1 VAGRPSVKP
10 ARTPPLIRELTLR
23 GSPRLSASQ
32 PVGHNCAKVEERRRR
47 STSQPGVASL
57 ERTPGKRQLFM
68 NTPKGGVTRRPDDVA
83 IVDTDLSPIL
93 LLFGNETGDRPRI
106 VKPLRG
112 MVTSWIL
119 TQGALE
125 DSRPWAE
132 LFNAFGVVRT
142 LLPGSVATITC
153 VERAHQRP

>member
-68 NTPKGGVTRRPDDVA
+68 NTPKGVLQEGLTM
-83 IVDTDLSPIL
+83 SQ
-93 LLFGNETGDRPRI
+93 
-106 VKPLRG
+106 
-112 MVTSWIL
+112 SL
-119 TQGALE
+119 TQIYLPYCYCLAMKLATG
-125 DSRPWAE
+125 PE
-132 LFNAFGVVRT
+132 L
-142 LLPGSVATITC
+142 
-153 VERAHQRP
+153 